1 MQIAHNAEIIFY
13 FFLQWYAE
21 GFQDIVTPSRQDAF
35 FSSAPIDLLQS
46 IDWAPVSKWLTLA
59 DIAMDRNPTN
69 ASDLCRFLF
78 PPEAETVALVGNG
91 PLSAE
96 DHR

>member
-1 MQIAHNAEIIFY
+1 M
-13 FFLQWYAE
+13 FF
-21 GFQDIVTPSRQDAF
+21 G
-35 FSSAPIDLLQS
+35 SAPIDLLQS
-46 IDWAPVSKWLTLA
+46 LDWAPVSKWLTLA
-59 DIAMDRNPTN
+59 EIATDRNPSD

-78 PPEAETVALVGNG
+78 PLEAETVALVGNG